1 MTMIEARNLTKRFGE
16 TVAVD
21 GVDLTVEE
29 GSAHGLVGPNGAGK
43 TTAMQLIIGLLSPT
57 AGEVSVA
64 GEPAGSKAA
73 KRHIGYSPQELALYE
88 SMTGREYLEF
98 MGKIAGMDS
107 EALDARVEEV
117 VDWVE
122 LGDAADRPTGD
133 YSGGMRQRVSLA
145 QAMLHEPDLLVLDE
159 PTSGLDPTGRQRV
172 MDTIEG
178 LPAEGMTVFVSSHVL
193 SELEQYVDSVT
204 VLRDGEKVMTDAVDS
219 VQATYGGGAFAVET
233 DDDEAAR
240 ELVAAIDV
248 VRTVEV
254 EDDQLLVMT
263 DDPDAFRRELQQEL
277 VEHGIS
283 LRSLSEEG
291 TLQEAFAD
299 IVAGDE
305 EVDG

>member
-1 MTMIEARNLTKRFGE
+1 
-16 TVAVD
+16 
-21 GVDLTVEE
+21 
-29 GSAHGLVGPNGAGK
+29 
-43 TTAMQLIIGLLSPT
+43 
-57 AGEVSVA
+57 
-64 GEPAGSKAA
+64 
-73 KRHIGYSPQELALYE
+73 
-88 SMTGREYLEF
+88 
-98 MGKIAGMDS
+98 
-107 EALDARVEEV
+107 
-117 VDWVE
+117 
-122 LGDAADRPTGD
+122 
-133 YSGGMRQRVSLA
+133 
-145 QAMLHEPDLLVLDE
+145 
-159 PTSGLDPTGRQRV
+159 
-172 MDTIEG
+172 
-178 LPAEGMTVFVSSHVL
+178 
-193 SELEQYVDSVT
+193 
-204 VLRDGEKVMTDAVDS
+204 MTDAVDS